1 MLGPGSLLGVDFG
14 DYTSEEDERRAVIA
28 PDDTWAEPCQM
39 MRKNL
44 P

>member
-1 MLGPGSLLGVDFG
+1 MGCGAAAMTPGIRDMN
-14 DYTSEEDERRAVIA
+14 A